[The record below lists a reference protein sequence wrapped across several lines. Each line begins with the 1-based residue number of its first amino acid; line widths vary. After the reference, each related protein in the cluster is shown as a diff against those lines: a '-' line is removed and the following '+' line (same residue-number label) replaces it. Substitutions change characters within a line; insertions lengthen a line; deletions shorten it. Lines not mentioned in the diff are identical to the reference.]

1 MNPTRTPALWEASI
15 QSSDEAIL
23 PPGVEQETWDAE
35 LFERLSSYPFE
46 DDHEFAH
53 GLSIILGHPE
63 MPASKAEIDR
73 DDNVTLQAKCFY
85 FSRLDLS
92 TEYLEA
98 IALTMTILLSWFRKE
113 KLPTPVNIGNYQLWL
128 QARPT
133 AAEAAGPIN
142 QQQLNSVVSEDR
154 ANAPLKQAE
163 PAYPSS
169 FAHIVELITTGKP
182 IPGIQQI
189 PDTILAGQDTPSAR
203 SRRRKPW
210 ELESGEHIGR

>member
-15 QSSDEAIL
+15 QSSDEAIS

-63 MPASKAEIDR
+63 IPASKAEIDR
-73 DDNVTLQAKCFY
+73 DDDVMLQAKCFY
-85 FSRLDLS
+85 FSR
-92 TEYLEA
+92 
-98 IALTMTILLSWFRKE
+98 KE
-113 KLPTPVNIGNYQLWL
+113 KLPTPVNVGKYQLWL

-154 ANAPLKQAE
+154 ANARLKQAE

-169 FAHIVELITTGKP
+169 FAHIVELITTGQP

>member
-1 MNPTRTPALWEASI
+1 
-15 QSSDEAIL
+15 
-23 PPGVEQETWDAE
+23 VEQETWDAE

-85 FSRLDLS
+85 FSR
-92 TEYLEA
+92 
-98 IALTMTILLSWFRKE
+98 KE
-113 KLPTPVNIGNYQLWL
+113 KLPTPVNVGNYQLWL

-133 AAEAAGPIN
+133 AAEAAGPTN
-142 QQQLNSVVSEDR
+142 QQQLNSVVSEDS

-210 ELESGEHIGR
+210 ELE

>member
-23 PPGVEQETWDAE
+23 PPGVGQETWDAE

-63 MPASKAEIDR
+63 IPASKAEIVR
-73 DDNVTLQAKCFY
+73 DDDVTLQAKCFY
-85 FSRLDLS
+85 FSR
-92 TEYLEA
+92 
-98 IALTMTILLSWFRKE
+98 KE
-113 KLPTPVNIGNYQLWL
+113 KLPTPVNVGNYQLWL

-154 ANAPLKQAE
+154 ANARLKQAE

-169 FAHIVELITTGKP
+169 FAHIVELITTGQP

-210 ELESGEHIGR
+210 ELESGKHVGR